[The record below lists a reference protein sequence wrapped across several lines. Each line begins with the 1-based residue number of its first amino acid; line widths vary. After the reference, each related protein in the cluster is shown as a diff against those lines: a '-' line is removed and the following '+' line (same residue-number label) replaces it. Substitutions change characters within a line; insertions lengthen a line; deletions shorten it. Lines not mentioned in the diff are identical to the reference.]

1 MYQDSRRL
9 APVGHFTNRTDIP
22 RYASNR
28 ASRQPMD
35 YAHVIDSARNMQ
47 NADQIENAE
56 REQNEADD
64 PAAINPIS
72 EEVEG
77 ENENSNDSLMR
88 GLHADEPD
96 PERASDAR
104 ARRLPGNP
112 TTSLNRDSHVGRSQ
126 EDAPS
131 AS

>member
-1 MYQDSRRL
+1 
-9 APVGHFTNRTDIP
+9 
-22 RYASNR
+22 
-28 ASRQPMD
+28 MD